1 MLRWSCLPVVFLIYF
16 GDACLLCLCLLII
29 SLISLYSTFL
39 FWLNIILPFLCQTI
53 CRCTFLCQDQAACPD
68 GKGFTEYIKKPSEE
82 FSFDGF
88 LWGILIFS
96 FLFQRGI
103 LHEPDVLQFRYNHLH
118 PDLQALHQFYL
129 FLLNWN
135 IQKFLRYDRYP
146 LLRLKNNQCW
156 F

>member
-1 MLRWSCLPVVFLIYF
+1 MELFTRSLSNIFWRCLFTVFMLIDNVSAIS
-16 GDACLLCLCLLII
+16 LLNFPLLIKCNTSF
-29 SLISLYSTFL
+29 SLSDNMSLQFSLSGSGCVSWRQRFHWVY
-39 FWLNIILPFLCQTI
+39 
-53 CRCTFLCQDQAACPD
+53 
-68 GKGFTEYIKKPSEE
+68 KKPSEE

-103 LHEPDVLQFRYNHLH
+103 LHEPDVLQFRYSHLH
-118 PDLQALHQFYL
+118 PNLQALHQFYL